1 MQTELII
8 SLITLIALEVVLG
21 IDNVIFIS
29 ILSDKLPV
37 NERKRARYIG
47 LSLALILR
55 LILLASISWILKLDK
70 TLLSM
75 AGNNFSGKDFI
86 LIFGGLFLIY
96 KSSKEIFEKTEHNNH
111 TNTNLK
117 ANHFN
122 QIIGQ
127 ILLLDLVFSIDSIIT
142 AIGLVDSLWVMY
154 AAVIVSMIIMLLVA
168 TPISSFVE
176 RHPSIK
182 VLALCF
188 LMMIGLTLIAEG
200 FEFHIPKGYIY
211 VSMIFSLI
219 VNVIQINKIKVEN

>member
-1 MQTELII
+1 METQLII
-8 SLITLIALEVVLG
+8 SLITLIALEIVLG
-21 IDNVIFIS
+21 IDNIIFIS
-29 ILSDKLPV
+29 ILSDKLPQ
-37 NERKRARYIG
+37 NERKKARYIG
-47 LSLALILR
+47 LGLALVMR
-55 LILLASISWILKLDK
+55 LMLLASISWILKLDK
-70 TLLSM
+70 TLVSF
-75 AGNNFSGKDFI
+75 AEFNFTGKDFI

-96 KSSKEIFEKTEHNNH
+96 KSSKEIFEKTESH
-111 TNTNLK
+111 TSSLPNVAGK
-117 ANHFN
+117 FN

-142 AIGLVDSLWVMY
+142 AIGLVDALWVMY
-154 AAVIVSMIIMLLVA
+154 TAVLVSMVIMLLVA

-200 FEFHIPKGYIY
+200 FKFHIPKGYIY

-219 VNVIQINKIKVEN
+219 VNVIQINKTKV

>member
-1 MQTELII
+1 MEAEVLI
-8 SLITLIALEVVLG
+8 SLFTLIALEIVLG
-21 IDNVIFIS
+21 IDNIIFIS
-29 ILSDKLPV
+29 ILSDKLPQQ
-37 NERKRARYIG
+37 ERKKARYIG
-47 LSLALILR
+47 LGLALLLR
-55 LILLASISWILKLDK
+55 LLLLASISWILKLDK
-70 TLLSM
+70 TLVSM

-86 LIFGGLFLIY
+86 LILGGFFLIY
-96 KSSKEIFEKTEHNNH
+96 KSSKEIFDKTEHHENT
-111 TNTNLK
+111 TNPNLK

-142 AIGLVDSLWVMY
+142 AIGLVDLLWVMY

-200 FEFHIPKGYIY
+200 FKFHIPKGYIY
-211 VSMIFSLI
+211 VSMVFSLI
-219 VNVIQINKIKVEN
+219 VNVIQINKAKG

>member
-1 MQTELII
+1 METELII
-8 SLITLIALEVVLG
+8 SLLTLIALEVVLG

-37 NERKRARYIG
+37 HERKKARYIG
-47 LSLALILR
+47 LGLALVLR
-55 LILLASISWILKLDK
+55 LLLLASISWILKLNK
-70 TLLSM
+70 TIASI
-75 AGNNFSGKDFI
+75 AQFDFTGKDFI

-96 KSSKEIFEKTEHNNH
+96 KSSKEIFENTESH
-111 TNTNLK
+111 TNATTNIVGNFSK
-117 ANHFN
+117 
-122 QIIGQ
+122 IIGQ

-142 AIGLVDSLWVMY
+142 AIGLVDALWVMY
-154 AAVIVSMIIMLLVA
+154 TAVIVSMIIMLLVA

-200 FEFHIPKGYIY
+200 FKFHIPKGYIY

-219 VNVIQINKIKVEN
+219 VNMIQINKAKV